1 MTRLY
6 LAIILGISALL
17 RIFRLG
23 TPNEVVFDEVY
34 YVDGARDLLA
44 NGVEL
49 TNGKPEFV
57 VHPPIGKWMIAIGIK
72 LFGDNPIGWRIS
84 AALFGVVSI
93 YLIFLVARKLFKSD
107 FLALLSAAL
116 ASIDGIHLVM
126 SRTALLDIFLMT
138 FLLGAFTALIYQKY
152 LLMALML
159 GLGLGTKWSALYF
172 IIAIAIYLF
181 IRERRALISYVIVI
195 PSVYLISWSGWFLSS
210 NGWDRQSSSNSL
222 LSLFNYHKEILN
234 FHTGLETDHP
244 YQASPWNWLILGRPT
259 SFFYDSPKNCG
270 SDNCAQEILAMG
282 TPTIWWLGLISIFI
296 TIGYFIHRRDKSAG
310 LILLALLSNYLPWL
324 MFPER
329 TTFYFYAIAFQPY
342 LILAITFAIKEF
354 LADSQGKRRVWVLS
368 GFSLSALV
376 FLYFLPLY
384 LGTVLTY
391 DAWYSRMWFSSW
403 I

>member
-72 LFGDNPIGWRIS
+72 LFGDNPIGWRTS

-391 DAWYSRMWFSSW
+391 EAWYSRMWFSSW

>member
-6 LAIILGISALL
+6 LALILGISGLL

-84 AALFGVVSI
+84 AALLGVVSI

-138 FLLGAFTALIYQKY
+138 FLLGAFTALMYKKY
-152 LLMALML
+152 SLMALML

-172 IIAIAIYLF
+172 IIAFAVYLF
-181 IRERRALISYVIVI
+181 IRERRALLSYVIII
-195 PSVYLISWSGWFLSS
+195 PSVYLISWSGWFLSNS
-210 NGWDRQSSSNSL
+210 GWDRQSSGNSL
-222 LSLFNYHKEILN
+222 LSLFNYHKEILD

-244 YQASPWNWLILGRPT
+244 YEASPWNWLILGRPT
-259 SFFYDSPKNCG
+259 SFFYASPKNCG

-282 TPTIWWLGLISIFI
+282 TPTIWWLGLVSIVV
-296 TIGYFIHRRDKSAG
+296 TIGYFIYHIIFCSF
-310 LILLALLSNYLPWL
+310 LIDVSIP
-324 MFPER
+324 F
-329 TTFYFYAIAFQPY
+329 
-342 LILAITFAIKEF
+342 
-354 LADSQGKRRVWVLS
+354 
-368 GFSLSALV
+368 
-376 FLYFLPLY
+376 
-384 LGTVLTY
+384 VLTK
-391 DAWYSRMWFSSW
+391 F
-403 I
+403 

>member
-72 LFGDNPIGWRIS
+72 LFGDNPIGWRTS

-296 TIGYFIHRRDKSAG
+296 IIGYFIHRRDKSAG

-391 DAWYSRMWFSSW
+391 EAWYSRMWFSSW

>member
-138 FLLGAFTALIYQKY
+138 FLFGAFTALIFQKY

-172 IIAIAIYLF
+172 IIAIAVYLF
-181 IRERRALISYVIVI
+181 IRERRALISYVIII
-195 PSVYLISWSGWFLSS
+195 PSVYLVSWSGWFLSI
-210 NGWDRQSSSNSL
+210 NGWNRKSSSNSL
-222 LSLFNYHKEILN
+222 LSLFNYHKEILD

-324 MFPER
+324 LFPER

-354 LADSQGKRRVWVLS
+354 LADSQGKRRVWVVS

-391 DAWYSRMWFSSW
+391 EAWYSRMWFSSW

>member
-23 TPNEVVFDEVY
+23 SPNEVVFDEVY

-391 DAWYSRMWFSSW
+391 EAWYSRMWFSSW

>member
-138 FLLGAFTALIYQKY
+138 FLFGAFTALIFQKY

-172 IIAIAIYLF
+172 IIAIAVYLF
-181 IRERRALISYVIVI
+181 IRERRALISYVIII
-195 PSVYLISWSGWFLSS
+195 PSVYLISWSGWFLSI
-210 NGWDRQSSSNSL
+210 NGWNRKSSSNSL
-222 LSLFNYHKEILN
+222 LSLFNYHKEILD

-310 LILLALLSNYLPWL
+310 LILVALLSNYLPWL

-384 LGTVLTY
+384 LGTELTY
-391 DAWYSRMWFSSW
+391 ESWYSRMWFSSW

>member
-1 MTRLY
+1 VTRLY

-172 IIAIAIYLF
+172 IIAIAVYLF

-259 SFFYDSPKNCG
+259 SFFYDSSKNCG

-391 DAWYSRMWFSSW
+391 EAWYSRMWFSSW

>member
-138 FLLGAFTALIYQKY
+138 FLFGAFTALIFQKY

-172 IIAIAIYLF
+172 IIAIAVYLF
-181 IRERRALISYVIVI
+181 IRERRALISYVIII
-195 PSVYLISWSGWFLSS
+195 PSVYLISWSGWFLSI
-210 NGWDRQSSSNSL
+210 NGWNRKSSSNSL
-222 LSLFNYHKEILN
+222 LSLFNYHKDILD

-324 MFPER
+324 LFPER
-329 TTFYFYAIAFQPY
+329 TTFYFYAIAFQPC

-354 LADSQGKRRVWVLS
+354 LADSQGKRRVWVVS

-391 DAWYSRMWFSSW
+391 EAWYSRMWFSSW

>member
-138 FLLGAFTALIYQKY
+138 FLFGAFTALIFQKY

-172 IIAIAIYLF
+172 IIAIAVYLF
-181 IRERRALISYVIVI
+181 IRERRALISYVIII
-195 PSVYLISWSGWFLSS
+195 PSVYLVSWSGWFLSI
-210 NGWDRQSSSNSL
+210 NGWNRKSSSNSL
-222 LSLFNYHKEILN
+222 LSLFNYHKEILD

-324 MFPER
+324 LFPER

-391 DAWYSRMWFSSW
+391 EAWYSRMWFSSW

>member
-93 YLIFLVARKLFKSD
+93 YFIFLVARKLFKSD

-391 DAWYSRMWFSSW
+391 EAWYSRMWFSSW

>member
-1 MTRLY
+1 VTRLY

-138 FLLGAFTALIYQKY
+138 FLFGAFTALIFQKY

-172 IIAIAIYLF
+172 IIAIAVYLF
-181 IRERRALISYVIVI
+181 IRERRALISYVIII
-195 PSVYLISWSGWFLSS
+195 PSVYLISWSGWFLSI
-210 NGWDRQSSSNSL
+210 NGWNRKSSSNSL
-222 LSLFNYHKEILN
+222 LSLFNYHKEILD

-324 MFPER
+324 LFPER

-354 LADSQGKRRVWVLS
+354 LADSQGKRRVWVVS

-391 DAWYSRMWFSSW
+391 EAWYSRMWFSSW

>member
-138 FLLGAFTALIYQKY
+138 FLFGAFTALIFQKY
-152 LLMALML
+152 LLMAIML

-172 IIAIAIYLF
+172 IIAITVYLF
-181 IRERRALISYVIVI
+181 IRERRALISYVIII
-195 PSVYLISWSGWFLSS
+195 PSVYLVSWSGWFLSI
-210 NGWDRQSSSNSL
+210 NGWNRKSSSNSL
-222 LSLFNYHKEILN
+222 LSLFNYHKEILD

-324 MFPER
+324 LFPER

-354 LADSQGKRRVWVLS
+354 LADSQGKRRVWVVS

-391 DAWYSRMWFSSW
+391 EAWYSRMWFSSW

>member
-1 MTRLY
+1 VTRLY

-391 DAWYSRMWFSSW
+391 EAWYSRMWFSSW

>member
-23 TPNEVVFDEVY
+23 SPNEVVFDEVY

-391 DAWYSRMWFSSW
+391 ESWYSKMWFSSW

>member
-138 FLLGAFTALIYQKY
+138 FLFGAFTALIFQKY

-172 IIAIAIYLF
+172 IIAIAVYLF
-181 IRERRALISYVIVI
+181 IRERRALISYVIII
-195 PSVYLISWSGWFLSS
+195 PSVYLISWSGWFLSI
-210 NGWDRQSSSNSL
+210 NGWNRKSSSNSL
-222 LSLFNYHKEILN
+222 LSLFNYHKEILD

-259 SFFYDSPKNCG
+259 SFFYASPKDCG

-324 MFPER
+324 LFPER

-384 LGTVLTY
+384 LGTELTY
-391 DAWYSRMWFSSW
+391 ESWYSRMWFSSW

>member
-138 FLLGAFTALIYQKY
+138 FLFGAFTALIFQKY
-152 LLMALML
+152 LLMAIML

-172 IIAIAIYLF
+172 IIAIAVYLF
-181 IRERRALISYVIVI
+181 IRERRALISYVIII
-195 PSVYLISWSGWFLSS
+195 PSVYLVSWSGWFLSI
-210 NGWDRQSSSNSL
+210 NGWNRKSSSNSL
-222 LSLFNYHKEILN
+222 LSLFNYHKEILD

-324 MFPER
+324 LFPER

-354 LADSQGKRRVWVLS
+354 LADSQGKRRVWVVS

-391 DAWYSRMWFSSW
+391 EAWYSRMWFSSW

>member
-354 LADSQGKRRVWVLS
+354 L
-368 GFSLSALV
+368 
-376 FLYFLPLY
+376 
-384 LGTVLTY
+384 
-391 DAWYSRMWFSSW
+391 
-403 I
+403 

>member
-138 FLLGAFTALIYQKY
+138 FLFGAFTALIFQKY

-172 IIAIAIYLF
+172 IIAIAVYLF
-181 IRERRALISYVIVI
+181 IRERRALISYVIII
-195 PSVYLISWSGWFLSS
+195 PSVYLISWSGWFLSI
-210 NGWDRQSSSNSL
+210 NGWNRKSSSNSL
-222 LSLFNYHKEILN
+222 LSLFNYHKEILD

-324 MFPER
+324 LFPER

-354 LADSQGKRRVWVLS
+354 LADSQGKRRVWVVS

-391 DAWYSRMWFSSW
+391 EAWYSRMWFSSW

>member
-17 RIFRLG
+17 RIIRLG

-391 DAWYSRMWFSSW
+391 ESWYSRMWFSSW

>member
-1 MTRLY
+1 VTRLY

-23 TPNEVVFDEVY
+23 RTNEVVFDEVY

-391 DAWYSRMWFSSW
+391 EAWYSRMWFSSW

>member
-107 FLALLSAAL
+107 FLALLSTAL
-116 ASIDGIHLVM
+116 ASVDGIHLVM

-138 FLLGAFTALIYQKY
+138 FLFGAFTALIFQKY

-172 IIAIAIYLF
+172 IIAIAVYLF
-181 IRERRALISYVIVI
+181 IRERRALISYVIII
-195 PSVYLISWSGWFLSS
+195 PSVYLVSWSGWFLSI
-210 NGWDRQSSSNSL
+210 NGWNRKSSSNSL
-222 LSLFNYHKEILN
+222 LSLFNYHKEILD

-324 MFPER
+324 LFPER

-354 LADSQGKRRVWVLS
+354 LADSQGKRRVWVVS

-391 DAWYSRMWFSSW
+391 EAWYSRMWFSSW

>member
-391 DAWYSRMWFSSW
+391 EAWYSRMWFSSW

>member
-17 RIFRLG
+17 RIIRLG

-93 YLIFLVARKLFKSD
+93 FLIFLVARKLFKSD

-391 DAWYSRMWFSSW
+391 EAWYSRMWFSSW

>member
-1 MTRLY
+1 VTRLY

-138 FLLGAFTALIYQKY
+138 FLFGAFTALIFQKY

-172 IIAIAIYLF
+172 IIAIAVYLF
-181 IRERRALISYVIVI
+181 IRERRALISYVIII
-195 PSVYLISWSGWFLSS
+195 PSVYLVSWSGWFLSI
-210 NGWDRQSSSNSL
+210 NGWNRKSSSNSL
-222 LSLFNYHKEILN
+222 LSLFNYHKEILD

-324 MFPER
+324 LFPER

-354 LADSQGKRRVWVLS
+354 LADSQGKRRVWVVS

-391 DAWYSRMWFSSW
+391 EAWYSRMWFSSW

>member
-1 MTRLY
+1 
-6 LAIILGISALL
+6 L

-138 FLLGAFTALIYQKY
+138 FLFGAFTALIFQKY

-172 IIAIAIYLF
+172 IIAIAVYLF
-181 IRERRALISYVIVI
+181 IRERRALISYVIII
-195 PSVYLISWSGWFLSS
+195 PSVYLISWSGWFLSI
-210 NGWDRQSSSNSL
+210 NGWNRKSSSNSL
-222 LSLFNYHKEILN
+222 LSLFNYHKEILD

-324 MFPER
+324 LFPER

-354 LADSQGKRRVWVLS
+354 LADSQGKRRVWVVS

-391 DAWYSRMWFSSW
+391 EAWYSRMWFSSW

>member
-391 DAWYSRMWFSSW
+391 ESWYSKMWFSSW

>member
-93 YLIFLVARKLFKSD
+93 YLIFLVGRKLFKSD

-138 FLLGAFTALIYQKY
+138 FLFGAFTALIFQKY

-172 IIAIAIYLF
+172 IIAIAIYLL
-181 IRERRALISYVIVI
+181 IRERRALISYVIII
-195 PSVYLISWSGWFLSS
+195 PSVYLISWSGWFLSI
-210 NGWDRQSSSNSL
+210 NGWNRKSSSNSL
-222 LSLFNYHKEILN
+222 LSLFNYHKEILD

-324 MFPER
+324 LFPER

-391 DAWYSRMWFSSW
+391 EAWYSRMWFSSW